1 MNQEEYQQKKEEIE
15 SKTDEITPEF
25 IKEQE
30 EERLTEEKAIELIKL
45 ADEIMPIPETAD
57 NTDEAEDYKPSTILK
72 TAPELKDFIQSK
84 RAIQYGTKARIPIPL
99 DLDGEVVKVYVRAID
114 GEELIQIQE
123 EAERTN
129 EDPNHI
135 AACHACTDSE
145 GNPYSPDEL
154 KALGYARERLIGEAI
169 TIASGENSNYT
180 TEKIQERAIENLIN
194 G

>member
-15 SKTDEITPEF
+15 LKTEDIIPEF
-25 IKEQE
+25 VKEQE

-45 ADEIMPIPETAD
+45 ADELAPIPETTED
-57 NTDEAEDYKPSTILK
+57 SDESDYKPSTILK

-99 DLDGEVVKVYVRAID
+99 DLDGQIVKVYVRAID

-129 EDPNHI
+129 EDPNHV
-135 AACHACTDSE
+135 AACHACTDAE
-145 GNPYSPDEL
+145 GNPYSPEEL

>member
-1 MNQEEYQQKKEEIE
+1 MNKEEYQQKKEEIE
-15 SKTDEITPEF
+15 SKTEDIIPEF
-25 IKEQE
+25 VKEQE

-45 ADEIMPIPETAD
+45 ADELAPIPET
-57 NTDEAEDYKPSTILK
+57 TEDSDDREYKPSTILK

-99 DLDGEVVKVYVRAID
+99 DLDGQVVKVYVRAID

-129 EDPNHI
+129 EDPNHV
-135 AACHACTDSE
+135 AACHACTDAE
-145 GNPYSPDEL
+145 GNPYSPEEL

>member
-15 SKTDEITPEF
+15 LKTEDIIPEF
-25 IKEQE
+25 VKEQE

-45 ADEIMPIPETAD
+45 ADELAPIPETTED
-57 NTDEAEDYKPSTILK
+57 PESDYKPSTILK

-99 DLDGEVVKVYVRAID
+99 DLDGQIVKVYVRAID

-129 EDPNHI
+129 EDPNHV
-135 AACHACTDSE
+135 AACHACTDAE
-145 GNPYSPDEL
+145 GNPYSPEEL

>member
-1 MNQEEYQQKKEEIE
+1 MNQEEYQQKKEEIK

-25 IKEQE
+25 VKERE
-30 EERLTEEKAIELIKL
+30 EERLTEEKAIELIKQAEEL
-45 ADEIMPIPETAD
+45 APIPETTD
-57 NTDEAEDYKPSTILK
+57 NNEPEEYKPSSILK

-99 DLDGEVVKVYVRAID
+99 DLDGQIVKVYVRAID

-129 EDPNHI
+129 QDPNHI
-135 AACHACTDSE
+135 AACHACTDAE
-145 GNPYSPDEL
+145 GHPYTPEQL
-154 KALGYARERLIGEAI
+154 QALGYARERLIGEAI

>member
-15 SKTDEITPEF
+15 LKTEDIIPEF
-25 IKEQE
+25 VKEQE

-45 ADEIMPIPETAD
+45 ADELAPIPETTED
-57 NTDEAEDYKPSTILK
+57 SDESDYKPSTILK

-99 DLDGEVVKVYVRAID
+99 DLDGQIVKVYVRAID

-135 AACHACTDSE
+135 AACHACTDAD
-145 GNPYSPDEL
+145 GNPYSSEEL